1 MATQGTE
8 RKLATI
14 LAADVAGYSR
24 LMAGDDEGTL
34 STLGTFRGILSEHV
48 ERHRGRTFATAG
60 DSLVAEFGSPVE
72 AVRCAVAAQKE
83 LHERNAELDDARRM
97 YFRIGINLG
106 DVIVEGDN
114 LYGDGVNVAA
124 RLEALAEPGGVNLSG
139 TVHELVHDK
148 LDLAFEDLGEK
159 KVKNIDKP
167 VRVFRLKL
175 DTVAK
180 PQRGVRR
187 RWLHRPWTIGLG
199 VAAAAVLAVA
209 ILTSLPPDVRTTNGP
224 AIPTVAVV
232 PFDGIGGDPKQAEF
246 IAGLMEDLRITLSGE
261 TGLRVIS
268 RAVAAGTDGTRGR
281 PSARDALYVIE
292 GSVRQSGDRM
302 RITASL
308 IAADSGVHLW
318 GGRYDRNASDLLTVQ
333 EEVARKIVASL
344 AVKLSDEEKERL
356 TGDDPTSVLWAGLGE
371 LGLLAER
378 TLSFSLNLFGGQ
390 AADAQFVGPPD
401 AATAP
406 ASGREV
412 DGR

>member
-1 MATQGTE
+1 MGSQGTE

-34 STLGTFRGILSEHV
+34 STLGAFRGILSEHV

-83 LHERNAELDDARRM
+83 LYERNAELDDARRM

-139 TVHELVHDK
+139 TVHELVDDK
-148 LDLAFEDLGEK
+148 LDLAVEDLGEK

-167 VRVFRLKL
+167 VHVYRLKL

-180 PQRGVRR
+180 PPLGER
-187 RWLHRPWTIGLG
+187 RWLRRPWAIGLG
-199 VAAAAVLAVA
+199 VATAIVLAIAVL
-209 ILTSLPPDVRTTNGP
+209 TTLPPDVRTTSGP
-224 AIPTVAVV
+224 AVPTVAVV
-232 PFDGIGGDPKQAEF
+232 PFEGIGGDPKQAEF
-246 IAGLMEDLRITLSGE
+246 VAGLMEDLRITLSGE

-268 RAVAAGTDGTRGR
+268 RQVAAGADG
-281 PSARDALYVIE
+281 ARNTLYVIE
-292 GSVRQSGDRM
+292 GSVRQSGGRM

-308 IAADSGVHLW
+308 ISTGSGVHLW

-344 AVKLSDEEKERL
+344 AVKLSDEETERL
-356 TGDDPTSVLWAGLGE
+356 TGAQSTSVLWASLGE
-371 LGLLAER
+371 LGRLAGR
-378 TLSFSLNLFGGQ
+378 TVSFSLDLFGGRV
-390 AADAQFVGPPD
+390 ADAQLAGPSG
-401 AATAP
+401 AASAP
-406 ASGREV
+406 APGREV

>member
-1 MATQGTE
+1 MGTQGAE

-34 STLGTFRGILSEHV
+34 NTLGAFRGILNEHV
-48 ERHRGRTFATAG
+48 TRHRGRTFATAG

-83 LHERNAELDDARRM
+83 LHERNAELDEARRM

-139 TVHELVHDK
+139 TVHELVQDK

-167 VRVFRLKL
+167 VRIYRLGL

-180 PQRGVRR
+180 QKRGARR
-187 RWLHRPWTIGLG
+187 LLRRPWMIGIG
-199 VAAAAVLAVA
+199 AAAAAVLAIAV
-209 ILTSLPPDVRTTNGP
+209 LTSTPPDVRTTNGP
-224 AIPTVAVV
+224 AVPTVAVV

-268 RAVAAGTDGTRGR
+268 RAAGGDGAGGR
-281 PSARDALYVIE
+281 TGTHDALYVIE
-292 GSVRQSGDRM
+292 GSVRQSGGRM

-308 IAADSGVHLW
+308 IAADTGVHLW

-344 AVKLSDEEKERL
+344 AVKLSDEETERL
-356 TGDDPTSVLWAGLGE
+356 TGDGSTSVLWAGLGE
-371 LGLLAER
+371 LGRLAER
-378 TLSFSLNLFGGQ
+378 TLSFSLDLFGGQ
-390 AADAQFVGPPD
+390 AADAQLVGRPD
-401 AATAP
+401 AATTP
-406 ASGREV
+406 GPGREV

>member
-34 STLGTFRGILSEHV
+34 STLHTFRGILGEHV
-48 ERHRGRTFATAG
+48 ARHRGRTFATAG
-60 DSLVAEFGSPVE
+60 DSLVAEFDSPVE

-83 LHERNAELDDARRM
+83 LHERNAELDEMRRM

-148 LDLAFEDLGEK
+148 LDLAVEDLGEK
-159 KVKNIDKP
+159 TVKNIDKP
-167 VRVFRLKL
+167 VRIYRLKL
-175 DTVAK
+175 ETVAK
-180 PQRGVRR
+180 SQRAPRR
-187 RWLHRPWTIGLG
+187 GWLRRPRTIGLG
-199 VAAAAVLAVA
+199 VATAIVLAIAVLT
-209 ILTSLPPDVRTTNGP
+209 ILPSDVRTTNSP
-224 AIPTVAVV
+224 AVPTVAVV
-232 PFDGIGGDPKQAEF
+232 PFEGIGGDSKQAEF
-246 IAGLMEDLRITLSGE
+246 VAGLVEDLRITLSGE

-268 RAVAAGTDGTRGR
+268 RRVAAGTDG
-281 PSARDALYVIE
+281 ARDTLYVIE
-292 GSVRQSGDRM
+292 GSVRQAGGRL

-308 IAADSGVHLW
+308 ISAETGVHLW

-344 AVKLSDEEKERL
+344 AVKLSNEEIERL
-356 TGDDPTSVLWAGLGE
+356 SGGESSSVLWAGLTEVGR
-371 LGLLAER
+371 LAER
-378 TLSFSLNLFGGQ
+378 TVSFSLDLFGGRV
-390 AADAQFVGPPD
+390 ADAQLAGPSG
-401 AATAP
+401 AAP
-406 ASGREV
+406 APAPGREV
-412 DGR
+412 DRR

>member
-34 STLGTFRGILSEHV
+34 NTLRTFRGILSEHV

-83 LHERNAELDDARRM
+83 LHERNVELDDSRRM

-139 TVHELVHDK
+139 TVHELVQDK

-167 VRVFRLKL
+167 VRIYRLGL

-180 PQRGVRR
+180 QNRGAR
-187 RWLHRPWTIGLG
+187 RWLRRPWAIGLG
-199 VAAAAVLAVA
+199 AAAAAVLAIAV
-209 ILTSLPPDVRTTNGP
+209 LTSTTPDVRTTNGP
-224 AIPTVAVV
+224 AVPTVAVV

-268 RAVAAGTDGTRGR
+268 RGIVVGTDGAGGR
-281 PSARDALYVIE
+281 PNARDALYVIE
-292 GSVRQSGDRM
+292 GSVRQSGGRM

-308 IAADSGVHLW
+308 ISTDSGVHLW

-344 AVKLSDEEKERL
+344 AVKLSAEEKERL
-356 TGDDPTSVLWAGLGE
+356 TGNEPTSVLWAGLGE

-378 TLSFSLNLFGGQ
+378 TFSFSLNLFGGQ
-390 AADAQFVGPPD
+390 AADAQLVGTPD
-401 AATAP
+401 AATVP
-406 ASGREV
+406 ASNRDV

>member
-34 STLGTFRGILSEHV
+34 SRLRAFRGILNEHV
-48 ERHRGRTFATAG
+48 SQHRGRTFATAG
-60 DSLVAEFGSPVE
+60 DSLVAEFDSPVE

-83 LHERNAELDDARRM
+83 LHGRNAELDDARRM

-139 TVHELVHDK
+139 TVHELVHEK

-167 VRVFRLKL
+167 VRIYRLGL

-180 PQRGVRR
+180 QRRGAR
-187 RWLHRPWTIGLG
+187 RWLRRPWTIGLG
-199 VAAAAVLAVA
+199 LAVAAVVAIA
-209 ILTSLPPDVRTTNGP
+209 ILTSPPSDVRTTNGP
-224 AIPTVAVV
+224 TVPTVAVV
-232 PFDGIGGDPKQAEF
+232 PFDGIGGGPKQAEF

-268 RAVAAGTDGTRGR
+268 RAVAAESSGADGR

-318 GGRYDRNASDLLTVQ
+318 GGRYDRNGSDLLTVQ
-333 EEVARKIVASL
+333 EEVARKIVVSL

-356 TGDDPTSVLWAGLGE
+356 TGNEPTSVLWAGLGE

-390 AADAQFVGPPD
+390 AADAQLVGTPD

-406 ASGREV
+406 VSGREV

>member
-1 MATQGTE
+1 METRGAE

-34 STLGTFRGILSEHV
+34 STLHAFRGILSEHV

-148 LDLAFEDLGEK
+148 LDLNFEDLGEK

-167 VRVFRLKL
+167 VRVYRLKL

-180 PQRGVRR
+180 PPRDARR
-187 RWLHRPWTIGLG
+187 RLRRPWTIGLG
-199 VAAAAVLAVA
+199 LAVAAVLAIAV
-209 ILTSLPPDVRTTNGP
+209 LTSQPSDVRITNNT
-224 AIPTVAVV
+224 AVPTVAVV
-232 PFDGIGGDPKQAEF
+232 PFEGIGGDPKQAEF

-268 RAVAAGTDGTRGR
+268 RSVAAGTDGAGGR

-292 GSVRQSGDRM
+292 GSVRQSGGRM

-308 IAADSGVHLW
+308 ISTDSGVHLW

-344 AVKLSDEEKERL
+344 AVKLSDEESERL
-356 TGDDPTSVLWAGLGE
+356 TGGESTSVVWAGLGE
-371 LGLLAER
+371 LGRLAER

-390 AADAQFVGPPD
+390 TADAQLVGTPD
-401 AATAP
+401 ATTAP
-406 ASGREV
+406 TSGREV